1 MDLLSQISAQGHLI
15 ELQRSDPRHLAGTV
29 AAKAAPASTPESG
42 FGKLFFEAL
51 NGVNDLQLHTMD
63 LTEAMITDPD
73 TVDIHDLTVAM
84 AEASLAL
91 SMTKAIMDRAIQS
104 YQQIINIR

>member
-29 AAKAAPASTPESG
+29 AAKTVPASTTESG

-51 NGVNDLQLHTMD
+51 NGVNDLQLRTMD

-73 TVDIHDLTVAM
+73 TVDIHDLTVAI
-84 AEASLAL
+84 LL
-91 SMTKAIMDRAIQS
+91 GFGYRLL
-104 YQQIINIR
+104 